1 MAGGIP
7 GIAIKIMSGI
17 EEAVGKLSLAKTLKL
32 EAAKLES
39 EAKPVLL
46 DKMNEEFK
54 NYTSE
59 KGYGSVV
66 YVPAGKSKKFD
77 KKKAAQM
84 LLAKGVSA
92 DVIHDV
98 WEASTKEDDR
108 DAYIKYTPEQGE

>member
-1 MAGGIP
+1 
-7 GIAIKIMSGI
+7 
-17 EEAVGKLSLAKTLKL
+17 
-32 EAAKLES
+32 
-39 EAKPVLL
+39 
-46 DKMNEEFK
+46 
-54 NYTSE
+54 
-59 KGYGSVV
+59 V